1 MHLAGESYRA
11 PLYPPSN
18 TIQWGIK
25 KLKYLK
31 TCLSFCTG
39 TQSHT
44 TDNGL
49 SVPAGDGW
57 PAQVHKQCT
66 AEPFSASIGCWTVGD
81 LRCQMSLCGPVMCG
95 YFATQSVLLHWL
107 NYFSYLGYQTT
118 RPSHW
123 FIAQGWGKKN
133 ADLFSLVL
141 FPYHCN
147 QMNIL
152 FLHLQETKAFAFH
165 TNLEKRSWLCKVW
178 KSFIQL

>member
-123 FIAQGWGKKN
+123 FIAQGWGKKKCRFVF
-133 ADLFSLVL
+133 LGFIPLSLQSNEYII
-141 FPYHCN
+141 F
-147 QMNIL
+147 
-152 FLHLQETKAFAFH
+152 AFARDKGFCFSH
-165 TNLEKRSWLCKVW
+165 KFREKELVV
-178 KSFIQL
+178 